1 MENSGEQQ
9 AGGTDPGPAMPK
21 KPGPKAKIMDLA
33 RYRVGQRVWWV
44 VFRGRGE
51 PALNRAEEWMSR
63 EHPWILWRRRVL
75 PWTVPLNPPRAHPAD
90 TMAIMMLCGQH
101 PKIEPFRITEVERS
115 EHSGEFIYTGAGGMR
130 MPEGLLFP
138 SKKAARKEVVRIAR
152 LFAAWT
158 GSWEA
163 GLEGPPRKA

>member
-1 MENSGEQQ
+1 MESREEQQ
-9 AGGTDPGPAMPK
+9 AGNTESGEAVPK
-21 KPGPKAKIMDLA
+21 KPRAKVTIMDLA

-44 VFRGRGE
+44 VFRGEGRLDRE
-51 PALNRAEEWMSR
+51 RKEEWMSC

-75 PWTVPLNPPRAHPAD
+75 PWTMPLNPPRAHPAD
-90 TMAIMMLCGQH
+90 TFAIMMLCWQQ

-115 EHSGEFIYTGAGGMR
+115 ENCGEFIYTGSGGLR

-138 SKKAARKEVVRIAR
+138 SKKVARKEVARIAR
-152 LFAAWT
+152 MFAAWT

-163 GLEGPPRKA
+163 GLEGSPRKE